1 MKQWIFF
8 LFIPMVM
15 SAANITPPS
24 GGASSADLATKLST
38 SNVVQTTGTST
49 TDVMS
54 QNAVEDALS
63 TKMSIDGSNA
73 TSDFINNV
81 TTGVQVTAYAY
92 LTVPSNTVLSTTNWY
107 YFQGVFTNEDTRNV
121 SFGAAGITVDVD
133 CDVEVEW
140 KTCGQAN
147 QTTSIQIAMAKNASF
162 NTNGIMTNGVL
173 LQGACDLQQADTGS
187 AADGWAG
194 LHSLW
199 QGSLAAGES
208 LSLIIR
214 TDDASPA
221 VTWTALSAAA
231 SLHSLVAVGL
241 TSDAP
246 VTQTVTSETNTV
258 PSNKAVLDV
267 FNPYGVNGGTNYTAA
282 IKWDATNKVFIVTET
297 AQ

>member
-1 MKQWIFF
+1 
-8 LFIPMVM
+8 
-15 SAANITPPS
+15 
-24 GGASSADLATKLST
+24 
-38 SNVVQTTGTST
+38 
-49 TDVMS
+49 MS

-258 PSNKAVLDV
+258 PSNKAVQDV
-267 FNPYGVNGGTNYTAA
+267 LALKAGTTNAVLSWTATAGGTNYVYTEFY
-282 IKWDATNKVFIVTET
+282 DATNNVKRFTRNP
-297 AQ
+297 